1 MNPPKAFLFDLNGT
15 MIDDMNYHIVAWHNI
30 LNNLGANLSLE
41 RVQEECYGKNGELLE
56 RVFPG
61 RFTEHEKNTLGM
73 DKEKTYQAE
82 YKPKL
87 QLIAGLDDFLSEWFK
102 KEVKMAIGSAAIMF
116 NIDFVLDGLNIRNY
130 FSALISADDVSYSKP
145 HPETYLKA
153 AEALSVL
160 PTDCLVFEDNPKGVE
175 SAKNAGMN
183 VVVITSMHQPHEFE
197 RFDNII
203 AFGKDYNHLQ
213 LSFNS

>member
-1 MNPPKAFLFDLNGT
+1 MTSPKAFLFDLNGT

-30 LNNLGANLSLE
+30 LNNLGAGLSME

-61 RFTEHEKNTLGM
+61 RFSDIEKNTIGL
-73 DKEKTYQAE
+73 DKERAYQAE

-87 QLIAGLDDFLSEWFK
+87 QLINGLPEFLNHWHSK
-102 KEVKMAIGSAAIMF
+102 GVKMAIGSAAIMF

-130 FSALISADDVSYSKP
+130 FDALFSADDVNYSKP

-153 AEALSVL
+153 AAALDVL

-183 VVVITSMHQPHEFE
+183 VVVITSMHQPHEFNGY
-197 RFDNII
+197 DNII
-203 AFGKDYNHLQ
+203 AFRHDYSQVNLPI
-213 LSFNS
+213 